1 MNEEDIHESFILQD
15 IHTTIFIMIDLAGHA
30 KRGCE
35 LLPECSYLKGQLET
49 YLENLWEIHNSI
61 ENRLSAIKKELNKSC
76 GNY

>member
-15 IHTTIFIMIDLAGHA
+15 IHTTISIMIKLAGHA

-35 LLPECSYLKGQLET
+35 LLPECSYLEGQLKT
-49 YLENLWEIHNSI
+49 YLENLWKIHNSI
-61 ENRLSAIKKELNKSC
+61 ENRLSVIKKELNKSC